1 MCGSAE
7 CHSDLK
13 PSTPSLTGSAL
24 SWRALLDMSRL
35 HTGTLAVHLE
45 PVGLEPVGLDEM
57 VSRRSSLPSPPLHR
71 GRLGCE
77 EATSPP

>member
-1 MCGSAE
+1 MPLGLEAIDAE
-7 CHSDLK
+7 PDRL
-13 PSTPSLTGSAL
+13 GAL
-24 SWRALLDMSRL
+24 VAALLDMSRL
-35 HTGTLAVHLE
+35 HAGTLAVHLE